1 MTGDLTPSIKRYR
14 DEYRRL
20 ENAVQMLTTTKT
32 NIDNIKAEA
41 TTNLTGLKTLL
52 GI

>member
-1 MTGDLTPSIKRYR
+1 MTGELTPSIKRYR

-32 NIDNIKAEA
+32 NIDNIKTEA